1 MFHPIDFAA
10 WDRAE
15 YYQHYMNNARCTYSI
30 TANVNITV
38 LYHGSQSP
46 VAPADALSDLA
57 VRPRSELH
65 CQPAL

>member
-30 TANVNITV
+30 TANVDITV
-38 LYHGSQSP
+38 LYH
-46 VAPADALSDLA
+46 AAKA
-57 VRPRSELH
+57 RSLRLTP
-65 CQPAL
+65 CLT